1 MIEMRRVGFSCDLSI
16 FAQYQ
21 FKHIMNFMKTKIF
34 FAVLLLMAAAGSFVT
49 AQPAQRLVHVLVS
62 PDRADWKYKT
72 GEEATFSVKVLQYAA
87 PVNEVTVDYEL
98 GPEFFPDVVKKDV
111 RLKNGEL
118 TLKAS
123 MKEPGFVRCKVTAK
137 VGGRSYEGLATAAFS
152 EDKILPASDD
162 PKDFDAFWAATLGEA
177 RKIPL
182 DPIIRLLP
190 ERCTSSQNVYEA
202 SFRNDSYGSR
212 IYGILITPKKPGRY
226 PAILQVPGAGIR
238 PYGGAN
244 YGDGVISL
252 EIGIHGVSVTLPPE
266 LYSNLSGGPLAS
278 YWNLNR
284 NDRATHYYRRVY
296 TGCARAV
303 DFIFSLPEFNGSTVG
318 VTGGSQGGA
327 LSIVTAALDSRIGF
341 LAPFYPALCDYAGY
355 LKGRAGGWPHYFRDV
370 KPAPGDVE
378 TLAYFDVVN
387 FARRVKAP
395 GLYSWG
401 FNDVVCPPTSM
412 YAAYNVIPAPKELR
426 LFQDTGH
433 WTYPEQH
440 ALFREWLLEQCGK

>member
-1 MIEMRRVGFSCDLSI
+1 
-16 FAQYQ
+16 
-21 FKHIMNFMKTKIF
+21 MKTKICF
-34 FAVLLLMAAAGSFVT
+34 VCLLLIAAIGNYVT
-49 AQPAQRLVHVLVS
+49 AQPAQKLVSVLVS

-72 GEEATFSVKVLQYAA
+72 GEEVTFTVQVLQYAVA
-87 PVNEVTVDYEL
+87 VKDVAVDYEL
-98 GPEFFPDVVKKDV
+98 GPEFFPNVVKKDV
-111 RLKNGEL
+111 KLKDGKL

-123 MKEPGFVRCKVTAK
+123 MKEPGFLRCKVTAK
-137 VGGRSYEGLATAAFS
+137 VGDRNYEGLATASFS
-152 EDKILPASDD
+152 EEKIVPASED
-162 PKDFDAFWAATLGEA
+162 PKDFDSFWAKTIEDA
-177 RKIPL
+177 RKTSL
-182 DPIIRLLP
+182 DPLLKLLP
-190 ERCTSSQNVYEA
+190 ERCTPTQNVYEV

-238 PYGGAN
+238 PYNGSN
-244 YGDGVISL
+244 YGDEVISL
-252 EIGIHGVSVTLPPE
+252 EIGIHGISVTLAPE
-266 LYSNLSGGPLAS
+266 VYFNLSGGALAG
-278 YWNLNR
+278 YWSINS
-284 NDRATHYYRRVY
+284 NDKATHYYKRVY
-296 TGCARAV
+296 TGCVRAV
-303 DFIFSLPEFNGSTVG
+303 DFIFSLPEFNGTMVG

-327 LSIVTAALDSRIGF
+327 LSIVTAGLDSRIRF

-355 LKGRAGGWPHYFRDV
+355 LKGRAGGWPHYFRDA

-412 YAAYNVIPAPKELR
+412 YAAYNVITAPKDLR

-433 WTYPEQH
+433 WTYPEQQS
-440 ALFREWLLEQCGK
+440 LFREWLLEQCRK